1 MLAACQYS
9 ASINWTAGEEIT
21 NGDCKWTD
29 IWTGSAS
36 ERVFKQ
42 ISTSEGNNLTDN
54 YISSHRTTE
63 ISDKLLLLIIIIII
77 IISESKVH
85 PVTCHEGPYGK

>member
-1 MLAACQYS
+1 M
-9 ASINWTAGEEIT
+9 
-21 NGDCKWTD
+21 
-29 IWTGSAS
+29 
-36 ERVFKQ
+36 FKQ

-85 PVTCHEGPYGK
+85 PVTCHESTEGEIAAKFYSFFDLGANIRRWLTPRPGRFSPPLE